1 MKVVATKRDTQGTGA
16 SRRLR
21 HAGKVPGVLY
31 GGKGDAQAIE
41 VEHNPL
47 FHALRKERFHA
58 SILDMELDGASERV
72 LLRAFQMHPYKA
84 QVLHID
90 FQRVAEDQKLH
101 MRVPLHFSGQES
113 SQAAKTEGVLIS
125 HVMSEVAI
133 VCLPKDLPEYIAV
146 DLTELDVNSTVRVRD
161 LKMPQGVSP
170 LLKGKE
176 NPVVVAV
183 TVRGE
188 EVVAEEETATTAV
201 VAAEVPATSQK
212 APTADAA
219 APADKSS
226 GRGDKGAKDDKKDKK
241 EKKK

>member
-1 MKVVATKRDTQGTGA
+1 MKVVANKRDTQGTGA

-31 GGKGDAQAIE
+31 GGKGEAQSIE

-47 FHALRKERFHA
+47 FHSLRKEKFHA
-58 SILDMELDGASERV
+58 SILDMELDGAPERV
-72 LLRAFQMHPYKA
+72 LLRAFQMHPYKL

-113 SQAAKTEGVLIS
+113 SPAAKTDGVLIS
-125 HVMSEVAI
+125 HIMSEVAI
-133 VCLPKDLPEYIAV
+133 ACLPKDLPEFIAI
-146 DLTELDVNSTVRVRD
+146 DLSQLSVNDTVRVRD
-161 LKMPQGVSP
+161 LKMPDGVTP
-170 LLKGKE
+170 VLKGKE

-188 EVVAEEETATTAV
+188 EVVEEVVGVAP
-201 VAAEVPATSQK
+201 VAADVPATAQK
-212 APTADAA
+212 APTEPAA
-219 APADKSS
+219 AAAGKSDK
-226 GRGDKGAKDDKKDKK
+226 GGKGDKGDKGDKDKK
-241 EKKK
+241 K

>member
-1 MKVVATKRDTQGTGA
+1 MKVVANKREAQGTGA

-41 VEHNPL
+41 VDHNPL
-47 FHALRKERFHA
+47 FHALRKEKFHA

-90 FQRVAEDQKLH
+90 FQRVSEDQKLH

-113 SQAAKTEGVLIS
+113 SSAAKTDGVLIS

-133 VCLPKDLPEYIAV
+133 ACLPKDLPEYVAV
-146 DLTELDVNSTVRVRD
+146 DLSELTVTDTVRVRD
-161 LKMPQGVSP
+161 LKMPVGVVP
-170 LLKGKE
+170 VLKGKE

-188 EVVAEEETATTAV
+188 EIAEEVVEPTAAAAAAV
-201 VAAEVPATSQK
+201 EVPATAQK
-212 APTADAA
+212 APTAEEAA
-219 APADKSS
+219 AAGKS
-226 GRGDKGAKDDKKDKK
+226 DKGGKGGKGDK

>member
-1 MKVVATKRDTQGTGA
+1 MKVVANKRESQGTGA

-21 HAGKVPGVLY
+21 HTGKVPGVLY

-47 FHALRKERFHA
+47 FHALRKEKFHA

-101 MRVPLHFSGQES
+101 MRVPLHFSGQEGS
-113 SQAAKTEGVLIS
+113 PAAKTENVLIS

-133 VCLPKDLPEYIAV
+133 ACLPRDLPEYIEV
-146 DLTELDVNSTVRVRD
+146 ELSELTVNDTVRVRD
-161 LKMPQGVSP
+161 LKMPNGVTP
-170 LLKGKE
+170 VLKGKE

-188 EVVAEEETATTAV
+188 EVAEEE
-201 VAAEVPATSQK
+201 VAATVAATADVPATAQK
-212 APTADAA
+212 APTAEEAA
-219 APADKSS
+219 ASKADK
-226 GRGDKGAKDDKKDKK
+226 GGKTDKGGKGDKGDKDKK
-241 EKKK
+241 K

>member
-1 MKVVATKRDTQGTGA
+1 MKVVANKRESQGTGA

-47 FHALRKERFHA
+47 FHALRKEKFHA
-58 SILDMELDGASERV
+58 SILDMELDGAGERV
-72 LLRAFQMHPYKA
+72 LLRAVQMHPWRA
-84 QVLHID
+84 QVLHVD

-113 SQAAKTEGVLIS
+113 SPAAKTEGVLIS

-133 VCLPKDLPEYIAV
+133 ACLPKDLPEFIAV
-146 DLTELDVNSTVRVRD
+146 DLSELSVNDTVRVRD
-161 LKMPQGVSP
+161 LKMPDGVAAV
-170 LLKGKE
+170 LKGKE

-188 EVVAEEETATTAV
+188 EVVEEAV
-201 VAAEVPATSQK
+201 AVTPAAAVDVPATAQK
-212 APTADAA
+212 APTAEEAA
-219 APADKSS
+219 AAGKADK
-226 GRGDKGAKDDKKDKK
+226 GGKGGKADKGDKDKK
-241 EKKK
+241 K

>member
-1 MKVVATKRDTQGTGA
+1 MKVVANKRESQGTGA

-21 HAGKVPGVLY
+21 LAGKVPGVLY
-31 GGKGDAQAIE
+31 GGKNDAQAIE

-58 SILDMELDGASERV
+58 SILDMELDGAGERV
-72 LLRAFQMHPYKA
+72 LLRAVQMHPYKL
-84 QVLHID
+84 QVLHVD

-113 SQAAKTEGVLIS
+113 SPASKTEGVLIS

-133 VCLPKDLPEYIAV
+133 ACLPKDLPEFIAV
-146 DLTELDVNSTVRVRD
+146 DLSELGVNNTVRVRD
-161 LKMPQGVSP
+161 VKMPEGVAP
-170 LLKGKE
+170 VLKGKE

-188 EVVAEEETATTAV
+188 EVVAEETTATAV
-201 VAAEVPATSQK
+201 VATEVPATSQK

-219 APADKSS
+219 APAS
-226 GRGDKGAKDDKKDKK
+226 DKGKGGVKDDKKDKK